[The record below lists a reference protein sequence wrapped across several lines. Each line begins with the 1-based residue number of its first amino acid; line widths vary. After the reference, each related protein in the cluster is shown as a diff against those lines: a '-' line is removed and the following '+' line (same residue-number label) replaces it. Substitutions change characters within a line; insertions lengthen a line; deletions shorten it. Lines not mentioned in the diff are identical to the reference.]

1 MPEIVKHVRC
11 RIRCNCKLWC
21 GSLGLKDHQAASLSL
36 WPFHFMKT
44 PSNRWLT
51 QHNESRYYCE
61 KTLFLFDEGY
71 YTQESRLAT
80 LSGLWKCTRVN
91 AALTTVHILI
101 LVRFT
106 YWQGLHGQIWWE
118 YLQKFIYSMTVTRI
132 WKESPV
138 ISMRLDWG
146 TIN

>member
-1 MPEIVKHVRC
+1 MAAWAWKITKQPAWVCDLFILWRLLQTDDSLNTTKAVIIVK
-11 RIRCNCKLWC
+11 K
-21 GSLGLKDHQAASLSL
+21 
-36 WPFHFMKT
+36 HFI
-44 PSNRWLT
+44 
-51 QHNESRYYCE
+51 
-61 KTLFLFDEGY
+61 FLFDEGY